1 MKVYL
6 LTLFPE
12 IFQGILTQSIL
23 KRARDKKLLKV
34 KIINIRDFAQGTHK
48 TVDDSPYGGGKGMVM
63 KVDVLYRALS
73 SIKPKPFTIL
83 LSASG
88 EKYNQQTAK
97 EFSKHKSI
105 ALICGHYEGIDERIE
120 KYTDNVIS
128 IGDYILTGGEIPAM
142 VIIDSITR
150 LIPGVIQKNSLTEES
165 FSNIGN
171 LKLKIENLL
180 EYPQYTR
187 PENFKGQKVPP
198 ILLSGNHLK
207 IKKWREEQSLKRTRK
222 FRPDLLNLK

>member
-12 IFQGILTQSIL
+12 IFQGILTQSIA
-23 KRARDKKLLKV
+23 KRAQDKKLLKV
-34 KIINIRDFAQGTHK
+34 KIINIRDFAQGPHK
-48 TVDDSPYGGGKGMVM
+48 TVDDTPYGGGKGMVM

-73 SIKPKPFTIL
+73 SIKPKPFTVL

-105 ALICGHYEGIDERIE
+105 ALICGHYEGVDERIE
-120 KYTDNVIS
+120 RYTDKVIS
-128 IGDYILTGGEIPAM
+128 TGDYILTGGEIPAM

-150 LIPGVIQKNSLTEES
+150 LIPGVIQKDSLIEES
-165 FSNIGN
+165 FS
-171 LKLKIENLL
+171 EPSTML

-187 PENFKGQKVPP
+187 PENFKDQKVPS

-207 IKKWREEQSLKRTRK
+207 IKKWREEQSLKRTK
-222 FRPDLLNLK
+222 KLRPDLLKAN

>member
-12 IFQGILTQSIL
+12 IFQGILTQSIA
-23 KRARDKKLLKV
+23 KRAQDKKLLKV
-34 KIINIRDFAQGTHK
+34 KIINIRDFAQGPHK
-48 TVDDSPYGGGKGMVM
+48 TVDDTPYGGGKGMVM
-63 KVDVLYRALS
+63 KVDGLYRALS
-73 SIKPKPFTIL
+73 SIKPKPFTVL

-105 ALICGHYEGIDERIE
+105 ALICGHYEGVDERIE
-120 KYTDNVIS
+120 RYTDKVIS
-128 IGDYILTGGEIPAM
+128 TGDYILTGGEIPAM

-150 LIPGVIQKNSLTEES
+150 LIPGVIQKDSLIEES
-165 FSNIGN
+165 FS
-171 LKLKIENLL
+171 EPSTML

-187 PENFKGQKVPP
+187 PENFKDQKVPS

-207 IKKWREEQSLKRTRK
+207 IKKWREEQSLKRTK
-222 FRPDLLNLK
+222 KLRPDLLKAN